1 MMEPLMGDPQACA
14 RVICIALTARS
25 PRSRY
30 LVGLD
35 AQAILLAERFTPTF
49 VKDRVLRMGLGL

>member
-1 MMEPLMGDPQACA
+1 
-14 RVICIALTARS
+14 VITTALTARS